1 MNQPISKIS
10 VLGATGSIGRQTL
23 DVAER
28 QNLRVTAIAA
38 GTNVKAM
45 KEAVR
50 RFRPAFAA
58 MRDETAA
65 EQLKLALA
73 DTDTRV
79 AGGEEAVLEAARW
92 EADMTVASIVG
103 IAGLRPCMAAIEA
116 GHDLA
121 LANKEALVC
130 GGALVTRAAKE
141 KGVRILPVDS
151 EHSAVYQC
159 LQGHKNKRK
168 ILLTASGGP
177 FFGKTR
183 AELADVT
190 VADAL
195 AHPNWSMGA
204 KITIDS
210 ATMVNKGL
218 ELIEACW
225 LFGVD
230 ESAIEILVHR
240 QSIVH
245 SMVEFADGAVIAQ
258 LGVPDMRVPI
268 AYVLLGPDRVDF
280 GAARLDFASLASLTF
295 AQPDEATFPATRLA
309 REVHRAG
316 GSKPIVFNGANEAAV
331 AAFLAGKI
339 KFLAITDLV
348 AQAVADLPAMP
359 VDSIDAILEAD
370 RAAREYVEK
379 LQKA

>member
-45 KEAVR
+45 EEAVR

-58 MRDETAA
+58 MRDEAAA

-79 AGGEEAVLEAARW
+79 AGGEEAVLEAARFD
-92 EADMTVASIVG
+92 ADMTVASIVG

-268 AYVLLGPDRVDF
+268 AYALLGPDRVDF

-295 AQPDEATFPATRLA
+295 AQPDESTFPATRLA

>member
-45 KEAVR
+45 EEAVR

-58 MRDETAA
+58 MRDEAAA

-79 AGGEEAVLEAARW
+79 AGGEEAVLEAARFDT
-92 EADMTVASIVG
+92 DMTVASIVG

-268 AYVLLGPDRVDF
+268 AYALLGPDRVDF

-295 AQPDEATFPATRLA
+295 VQPDEATFPATRLA

-316 GSKPIVFNGANEAAV
+316 GSRPIVFNGANEAAV

>member
-45 KEAVR
+45 EEAVR

-58 MRDETAA
+58 MRDEAAA

-268 AYVLLGPDRVDF
+268 AYALLGPDRVDF